1 MFDNVNKFSVD
12 ENVLK
17 FGGSISGGILMK
29 NTKFVAQN
37 IVLTIINSILSLF
50 ELKYWQSFEIK
61 NNKSFVV
68 FV

>member
-50 ELKYWQSFEIK
+50 ELKY
-61 NNKSFVV
+61 
-68 FV
+68 